1 MQKFTNKN
9 VIAIGITPR
18 IDEYKRD
25 LIQEFMDGTHPL
37 SSHRKTEDSGAR
49 RKVFLEQ
56 SPAGPNETGG
66 PDDRLSHDGV
76 GSDYGPGRADDE
88 VGPGNTL
95 NPDPEQEFT
104 TPDTVN
110 RIFGNDDDLSDKFSP
125 LNTGS
130 RQRDQNVTIH
140 LRRLHSR
147 PTPVQ
152 SLPQRLPVDLPKD
165 QPEDGMTVNI
175 PFPRRKVNLPH
186 RRRKAASTN
195 WAHLYV

>member
-1 MQKFTNKN
+1 MHKFTNKN

-25 LIQEFMDGTHPL
+25 LIQEFLDGSHPL
-37 SSHRKTEDSGAR
+37 SSLRKTEDSGAR

-66 PDDRLSHDGV
+66 PGDILSHDNV
-76 GSDYGPGRADDE
+76 GSGYDKGRDPGGRADDE
-88 VGPGNTL
+88 VGPGNTP

-125 LNTGS
+125 LNAGS

-152 SLPQRLPVDLPKD
+152 SLPRRAPVDELVK
-165 QPEDGMTVNI
+165 
-175 PFPRRKVNLPH
+175 RRMS
-186 RRRKAASTN
+186 STN

>member
-1 MQKFTNKN
+1 MQKFTSKN
-9 VIAIGITPR
+9 VTAIGITPR

-25 LIQEFMDGTHPL
+25 LIQEFIDGTHPL

-66 PDDRLSHDGV
+66 AGDRLSHDGV
-76 GSDYGPGRADDE
+76 GSGYDKGRDPGGRADDE

-110 RIFGNDDDLSDKFSP
+110 RTFGNDDDLSDKFSP
-125 LNTGS
+125 LNAGS
-130 RQRDQNVTIH
+130 RSRDQNVTHH
-140 LRRLHSR
+140 LRKLHAR
-147 PTPVQ
+147 P
-152 SLPQRLPVDLPKD
+152 RPVDQLPLRH
-165 QPEDGMTVNI
+165 PV
-175 PFPRRKVNLPH
+175 
-186 RRRKAASTN
+186 
-195 WAHLYV
+195 